1 MPEAAVEEALASSS
15 LPRMY
20 IASACTREAGVT
32 RAGLCGSIR
41 RMRARAPSRD
51 KGMMAMIKI
60 DSSTSHSQHSLRTVN
75 SLMRTARP
83 WAWNHPA

>member
-41 RMRARAPSRD
+41 RMRARARAPSRD

-60 DSSTSHSQHSLRTVN
+60 DSSTSHSQRWSDEGYASMGVEP
-75 SLMRTARP
+75 SCVIG
-83 WAWNHPA
+83 